1 MRLCAYLVW
10 NLLHIFQLKNFVNRI
25 AEKNEMYVLCSI
37 QLSISLT
44 VFRILKLNDVCT
56 LSYFLDYMRHLLFMH
71 PFHFISIN
79 NQEYVILILE
89 LHDLIPNIFNPQ
101 SIFRCDDFPKNL
113 KISLRN
119 IFWVNFFYILCL
131 KKIGI

>member
-1 MRLCAYLVW
+1 
-10 NLLHIFQLKNFVNRI
+10 
-25 AEKNEMYVLCSI
+25 MYVLCSI